1 MGKEPWTEMYRII
14 AICWFGVA
22 RCPVTVKR
30 SSDGYRKMDVMTSE
44 STKSVV
50 ILSSSAPMNKKES
63 LTHFKLPLLH
73 MFGIFEDHAIVRL
86 KVR

>member
-1 MGKEPWTEMYRII
+1 MYRII